1 MEFARLVEI
10 MKRLR
15 APGGC
20 PWDREQTAESLKPY
34 LVEEVYEV
42 LDALEKDDADELCS
56 ELGDLLLQI
65 VFHAQIAAERNLF
78 AIDDVIAGIVEKMV
92 RRHPHVFGDVSVSST
107 SEVLRNWSRI
117 KSAERKN
124 NQGADHSAL
133 AGLPRSLPALIRAQ
147 RIGEKAARSGLD
159 WTSASEVLA
168 KVAEELK
175 ELTEAHRKGSAE
187 AAEEELGDLLFALA
201 SFARLS
207 GLSAELALRRAVDKF
222 ESRFRKLEQTLAA
235 EGKEIL
241 ELDAEELE
249 TRWQEAK
256 RRS

>member
-1 MEFARLVEI
+1 MVEI

-15 APGGC
+15 APEGC

-42 LDALEKDDADELCS
+42 LDALEKDDAEELCS

-65 VFHAQIAAERNLF
+65 VFHAQVAAERGLF
-78 AIDDVIAGIVEKMV
+78 TIDDVIAAIVEKMI
-92 RRHPHVFGDVSVSST
+92 RRHPHVFGDVTVADT
-107 SEVLRNWSRI
+107 SEVLKNWSRI
-117 KSAERKN
+117 KSAERKSEE
-124 NQGADHSAL
+124 GADHSAL

-147 RIGEKAARSGLD
+147 RIGEKAARAGLD
-159 WTSASEVLA
+159 WPSASEVLA

-175 ELTEAHRKGSAE
+175 ELTEAFRKGSVE

-241 ELDAEELE
+241 ELEAEELE

-256 RRS
+256 GRS